1 MAQQTFER
9 TNVYKDFDLSFTFN
23 PLTGDI
29 GSKTDVNAINQ
40 SVRNLI
46 NTNFYERPFKPEM
59 GSNIRAILF
68 EQADVITTLDLKQSI
83 TEVITNY
90 EPRVTLQDVIIQD
103 EPDKNAYNIS
113 IIYLINGQNNVA
125 QFDTILKRL
134 R

>member
-1 MAQQTFER
+1 MAQQTFDR

-40 SVRNLI
+40 SIRNLI

>member
-9 TNVYKDFDLSFTFN
+9 TNVYKDFDLSFSFN
-23 PLTGDI
+23 PLTGDL
-29 GSKTDVNAINQ
+29 GTKTDVNAINQ
-40 SVRNLI
+40 SVKNLI

-68 EQADVITTLDLKQSI
+68 EPADVITTLDLKQSI

-90 EPRVTLQDVIIQD
+90 EPRVTLQDVIVQD
-103 EPDKNAYNIS
+103 QPDRNAYSIS
-113 IIYLINGQNNVA
+113 IVYRINGQNSVA
-125 QFDTILKRL
+125 QYDTVLKRL

>member
-90 EPRVTLQDVIIQD
+90 EPRVTLKDVIIQD